1 MKTETDK
8 IIQFTLLYNRYKKR
22 LYNFLLKLSNDRMTA
37 EDITQ
42 SVFLKL
48 FENFESLQNK
58 GSANFWIFRTARNE
72 YYNYYKREKR
82 KSEINENIISTK
94 QDEFE
99 LESYIELKEM
109 KKIILS
115 ELDKMEIEQKEVYLL
130 KEYGGLSYKEISETL
145 DIEVKLVKSRLYKTR
160 QKLIDRISKKIIER

>member
-22 LYNFLLKLSNDRMTA
+22 LYNFLLKLSGDRMTA

-42 SVFLKL
+42 STFLKL
-48 FENFESLQNK
+48 YENFESLQNK
-58 GSANFWIFRTARNE
+58 GSVNYWIFRTARNE

-82 KSEINENIISTK
+82 KSDINENLISTK

-109 KKIILS
+109 KKIVLS

-145 DIEVKLVKSRLYKTR
+145 EIEVNLVKSRLYKVR
-160 QKLIDRISKKIIER
+160 QKLINRISKLV